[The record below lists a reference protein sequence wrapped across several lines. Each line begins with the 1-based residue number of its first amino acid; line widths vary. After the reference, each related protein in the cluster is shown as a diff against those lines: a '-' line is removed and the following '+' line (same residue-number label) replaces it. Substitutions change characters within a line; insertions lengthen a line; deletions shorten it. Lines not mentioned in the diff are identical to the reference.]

1 MSELEILDLVRASA
15 RADGSEARPSSR
27 HGGNSPIGTADPSI
41 SADGTKVA
49 FTSDFLDLVPN
60 DTNGNSDIF
69 VRDLTTGA
77 IERAN
82 TTADGAPSETGSP
95 LLEPVLKGRHWARTP
110 PLAARIASMKVCEE
124 GQLAVYRGDLTA
136 EFICLVATEAY
147 QRWCM

>member
-1 MSELEILDLVRASA
+1 MSELEILDLVRASV
-15 RADGSEARPSSR
+15 RADGSEAQPSSR

-95 LLEPVLKGRHWARTP
+95 LLYPENVAGGPA
-110 PLAARIASMKVCEE
+110 
-124 GQLAVYRGDLTA
+124 YRPTA
-136 EFICLVATEAY
+136 P
-147 QRWCM
+147 RS

>member
-1 MSELEILDLVRASA
+1 MSELEILDLVRASV
-15 RADGSEARPSSR
+15 RADGSEAQPSSR

-60 DTNGNSDIF
+60 DTNDYSDIF

-95 LLEPVLKGRHWARTP
+95 LLVVRPANRLRLSWSWAVEGSC
-110 PLAARIASMKVCEE
+110 LFAWEQGDDSSAAGSY
-124 GQLAVYRGDLTA
+124 G
-136 EFICLVATEAY
+136 
-147 QRWCM
+147 

>member
-15 RADGSEARPSSR
+15 RADGSEARPYSR
-27 HGGNSPIGTADPSI
+27 QGGNSPIGTADPSI

-95 LLEPVLKGRHWARTP
+95 LLYPENVAGGGQPIGRRHQDRVLE
-110 PLAARIASMKVCEE
+110 C
-124 GQLAVYRGDLTA
+124 
-136 EFICLVATEAY
+136 VAGLGS
-147 QRWCM
+147 

>member
-1 MSELEILDLVRASA
+1 MNELEILDLVRASA

-95 LLEPVLKGRHWARTP
+95 LLAGLCTFCEVVDLRH
-110 PLAARIASMKVCEE
+110 
-124 GQLAVYRGDLTA
+124 
-136 EFICLVATEAY
+136 
-147 QRWCM
+147 